1 MKYMIGMS
9 LSLALLLVPVGMSFA
24 VGGGEIKAAV
34 ESRYRLTSNDFLGNV
49 KEMGTVLV
57 VQKEGLKA
65 GRPVALFKP
74 NLVRSGRVVTAGGG
88 ELPLRSDFDG
98 FLKAGDRLYLYGVRT
113 GNDYVELSIYT
124 VKSFSVSGS
133 GTRGPAPLQANVR
146 LLYDGGLAAVGS
158 QQVLEEIGSL
168 FRTEE
173 DVRDEA
179 RDRARS
185 ESKAK
190 TGDKPTA
197 SIRLGQTEA
206 EVTAILGAPEKKILL
221 GAKSVFVYGNVKVIF
236 IDGKVADA
244 E

>member
-1 MKYMIGMS
+1 MIGMS
-9 LSLALLLVPVGMSFA
+9 LSLVLVLVLVGMSFA
-24 VGGGEIKAAV
+24 AGGDEIKSAV
-34 ESRYRLTSNDFLGNV
+34 ESRYRMTSNDFLGNV

-65 GRPVALFKP
+65 GRPMTLFKP
-74 NLVRSGRVVTAGGG
+74 NVVSNGRVVTAGGG
-88 ELPLRSDFDG
+88 DLPLRSDFDG
-98 FLKAGDRLYLYGVRT
+98 YLKAGDRLYLYGVRT
-113 GNDYVELSIYT
+113 GGDYVELSIYT

-146 LLYDGGLAAVGS
+146 FLYDGGLAAVS
-158 QQVLEEIGSL
+158 TQLVMENIGTW
-168 FRTEE
+168 FRTDEE
-173 DVRDEA
+173 VRDEA

-190 TGDKPTA
+190 TGDKPTGTV
-197 SIRLGQTEA
+197 RLGQTEA
-206 EVTAILGAPEKKILL
+206 EVEAILGTPEKKILL
-221 GAKSVFVYGNVKVIF
+221 GSKSVFVYGNVKVIF